1 MKVVWRQDSNAMA
14 THLHTNKST
23 STGFLCM
30 SRKLTYNLLSCN
42 LNHTKHFVKAF
53 HNQTADM
60 LLNPSPAAM
69 TQHFKLPPT
78 LHRIQTSKTEK
89 PSCYLRY
96 HTTFYYTAGHVV
108 SGRIRVFCP
117 IQLNPQVARR

>member
-14 THLHTNKST
+14 TRLHTNKST

-30 SRKLTYNLLSCN
+30 SRKRTYNLLSCN
-42 LNHTKHFVKAF
+42 LNHTKHFMKVF

-69 TQHFKLPPT
+69 TQHFKLPSNLPHFT
-78 LHRIQTSKTEK
+78 EYKQVKPKSPPVTSGTIL
-89 PSCYLRY
+89 PFITQQGMWS
-96 HTTFYYTAGHVV
+96 
-108 SGRIRVFCP
+108 
-117 IQLNPQVARR
+117 VAESESSVPYS